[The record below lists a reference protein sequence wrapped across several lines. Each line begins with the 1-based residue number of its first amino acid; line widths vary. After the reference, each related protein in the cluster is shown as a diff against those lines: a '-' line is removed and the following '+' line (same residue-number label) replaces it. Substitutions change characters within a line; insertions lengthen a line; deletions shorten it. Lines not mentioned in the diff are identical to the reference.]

1 MEYRV
6 DEAAGKGSQIQSVL
20 PEERS
25 RCFENAMPLF
35 TVIVHVCNM
44 LKMCVC
50 QEHVRVVK
58 MLKSLL

>member
-1 MEYRV
+1 MEYRA

-25 RCFENAMPLF
+25 RCFENVMLLF
-35 TVIVHVCNM
+35 TVVVHVCNM
-44 LKMCVC
+44 LKMCGC